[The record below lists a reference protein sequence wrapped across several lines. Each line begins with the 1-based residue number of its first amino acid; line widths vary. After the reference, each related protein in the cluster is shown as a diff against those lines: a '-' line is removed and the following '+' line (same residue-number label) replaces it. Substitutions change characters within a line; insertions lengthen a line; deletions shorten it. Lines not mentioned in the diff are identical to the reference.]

1 VTKAEFSQTAVTL
14 STNAKKYRFAERWIA
29 EPTTNSDARCLRSL
43 VNPCAGVIN
52 PFVCRANAFIW
63 HLRSLSIILLTMAT
77 VSLCEL
83 LGLTVYDA
91 SGAVSGRVREVA
103 LTPQED
109 RSRVSLLIVKTPTG
123 NRVLPLAAV
132 SAINGGVRASTPA
145 AEWVAAD
152 ASEGLLLLSRDLL
165 DQQVIDVHGRKVVRV
180 NDVDFHHDSAQ
191 HRSILRV
198 GGVDVGA
205 RGAVRRLLKGM
216 VPAAALRAL
225 LQRVPPRE
233 IPWDFVDLIETDPA
247 RRVKLKISHERLA
260 RLHPADIA
268 DIVESLAP
276 DEREAVFETLD
287 EGVAA
292 GALEELEPKVQKAV
306 LESLDSDRAADIVEE
321 MEPDAAADLL
331 GDLSDE
337 RTEEILVQMQPAER
351 QEVTDLLEFK
361 ENSAAGRMTTEYIAL
376 PVAATANDAI
386 EAMRSFEGRMENM
399 SIVYLTDSHGTLAG
413 AVPLVKIV
421 LAPSSTPLLA
431 LAQEP
436 LISCHENTKEKEF
449 AELFDKYNLLT
460 LPVIDE
466 HNRLTGVITPDD
478 VIAMLRAKL

>member
-1 VTKAEFSQTAVTL
+1 
-14 STNAKKYRFAERWIA
+14 
-29 EPTTNSDARCLRSL
+29 
-43 VNPCAGVIN
+43 
-52 PFVCRANAFIW
+52 
-63 HLRSLSIILLTMAT
+63 MAT
-77 VSLCEL
+77 VSLSDL
-83 LGLTVYDA
+83 LGLTVYDV

-109 RSRVSLLIVKTPTG
+109 RSRVSLLIVKTPSG
-123 NRVLPLAAV
+123 NRLLPLTAV
-132 SAINGGVRASTPA
+132 SSINASIHSSSA
-145 AEWVAAD
+145 SAD
-152 ASEGLLLLSRDLL
+152 WATSEGQEGLLLLSRDLL

-180 NDVDFHHDSAQ
+180 NDVDFHHDTAQ
-191 HRSILRV
+191 NRSVLRV

-205 RGAVRRLLKGM
+205 RGAVRRLLKGV

-225 LQRVPPRE
+225 LLRVPPRE
-233 IPWDFVDLIETDPA
+233 IPWDFVDIIETDPA
-247 RRVKLKISHERLA
+247 RRVKLKISNERLA
-260 RLHPADIA
+260 KLHPADIA
-268 DIVESLAP
+268 DILEDLAP
-276 DEREAVFETLD
+276 DEREAVFETLE

-331 GDLSDE
+331 ADLSDE
-337 RTEEILVQMQPAER
+337 RTEEILVQMQPEER

-361 ENSAAGRMTTEYIAL
+361 ENSAAGRMTTEFIAL
-376 PVAATANDAI
+376 PVTATANEAI
-386 EAMRSFEGRMENM
+386 DTMRKFEGRMENM
-399 SIVYLTDSHGTLAG
+399 STVYLTDSHGTLAG

-421 LAPSSTPLLA
+421 LAPPTTPLLA

-436 LISCHENTKEKEF
+436 LISCHEDTKEKEF

-460 LPVIDE
+460 LPVIDD
-466 HNRLTGVITPDD
+466 HNQLIGVITPDD